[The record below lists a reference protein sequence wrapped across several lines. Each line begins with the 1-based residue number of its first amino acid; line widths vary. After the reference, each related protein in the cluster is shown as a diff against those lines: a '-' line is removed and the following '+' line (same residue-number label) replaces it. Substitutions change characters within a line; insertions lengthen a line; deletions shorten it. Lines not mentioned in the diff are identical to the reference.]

1 MTDQESFIDMRAP
14 AILVLLGAIAA
25 APVAV
30 QAQELPTRKA
40 GLWESTTGMSG
51 APAMTVK
58 QCIDAK
64 TDQLAQAAVQ
74 PGMTCSKREVK
85 KTATGYELNNVC
97 EMGAMKVEAKGLITG
112 DFVSK
117 VKVDMTTSMTGIPG
131 QAGPMTTTLSI
142 DSSRTGDCGAGQAPG
157 DIIMPNGQII
167 KTPGSK

>member
-1 MTDQESFIDMRAP
+1 MRAS
-14 AILVLLGAIAA
+14 AFLVFLAGIAA
-25 APVAV
+25 APMDA

-40 GLWESTTGMSG
+40 GLWESTTSGISG

-64 TDQLAQAAVQ
+64 TDQLAQAAVA

-85 KTATGYELNNVC
+85 KTSAGYELNNVC
-97 EMGAMKVEAKGLITG
+97 EMSGMKVEGKGLITG

-117 VKVDMTTSMTGIPG
+117 VKVDMTTTMTGIPG
-131 QAGPMTTTLSI
+131 QAGPMTTKLSI
-142 DSSRTGDCGAGQAPG
+142 DSSRTGDCGAGQSPG
-157 DIIMPNGQII
+157 DIVMPNGQVI